1 MDAARAFWSLSSLV
15 SSPQFA
21 FRDVFSAGL
30 YRVGLG
36 FHSLSVLLRRH
47 NPRLAAHLASLGVAP
62 NMYCAGWVMT
72 LFSSL
77 DCLPLPLCAALWDSF
92 LLNGWKALWR
102 CVLCLMDGAAAPLVA
117 HSDLAGVVQASAA
130 LRKATRGA
138 SQPLPPPLPAD
149 PQTASAARSFPAP
162 SLLPPPLFRRPC
174 TSTRARCCRP
184 RRRR

>member
-36 FHSLSVLLRRH
+36 FHVLSVLLRRH
-47 NPRLAAHLASLGVAP
+47 NPRLAAHLSALGVAP

-102 CVLCLMDGAAAPLVA
+102 CVLTLMDGAATPLVA
-117 HSDLAGVVQASAA
+117 HSDLAGVVQVSGAA
-130 LRKATRGA
+130 RRGA
-138 SQPLPPPLPAD
+138 AQSSLAAGSLAGTSLSRLPNN
-149 PQTASAARSFPAP
+149 AAF
-162 SLLPPPLFRRPC
+162 
-174 TSTRARCCRP
+174 
-184 RRRR
+184 